1 MTNHTKKA
9 REDEVHRIALFAS
22 NRRNRVSIL
31 FDKCIL
37 SKVVT
42 SKEFGMA
49 TDSDQIYNISINPDE
64 KEIVLDVTL
73 HASFVIA
80 FQQVWFI
87 FRWYGQIIDEQ
98 IGNLFKRFDLFRK

>member
-1 MTNHTKKA
+1 MKYI
-9 REDEVHRIALFAS
+9 EFALFAS
-22 NRRNRVSIL
+22 NRRIESAFYLISVSCQRWSL
-31 FDKCIL
+31 PK
-37 SKVVT
+37 K
-42 SKEFGMA
+42 FGMA

-98 IGNLFKRFDLFRK
+98 LGNLFKSFDLFRK

>member
-1 MTNHTKKA
+1 MKYI
-9 REDEVHRIALFAS
+9 ELLFSPATGEIES
-22 NRRNRVSIL
+22 AFYLISVFCQRWSL
-31 FDKCIL
+31 P
-37 SKVVT
+37 
-42 SKEFGMA
+42 KEFGMA
-49 TDSDQIYNISINPDE
+49 TDSDQIYNVSINPDE

>member
-1 MTNHTKKA
+1 
-9 REDEVHRIALFAS
+9 
-22 NRRNRVSIL
+22 
-31 FDKCIL
+31 
-37 SKVVT
+37 
-42 SKEFGMA
+42 MA
-49 TDSDQIYNISINPDE
+49 PDSDQIYTISSHPAE

-98 IGNLFKRFDLFRK
+98 LGNLFKSFDLFRK